1 MNHKSVLVNEVLM
14 HCQESCTSML
24 DATFGRG
31 GHSLALKKHRPHLKI
46 IALDQDREAVQWGRR
61 QSGFS
66 EDFIYHLNFHDF
78 PKKKEEI
85 FLQHSIQG
93 GLDMILLDLGPSSP
107 QLDQSERGFSFYKE
121 GPLDMR
127 MNQDLEK
134 TAGDIL
140 HQSSEEELLQI
151 FKELGEIRSPQ
162 PVVRSILR
170 ERKKKKIESTLQL
183 ARLIEKTRPWR
194 NKHPA
199 TSYFLALRLKV
210 NNELEGL
217 KESLPFLIQSLKN
230 KGRIFVITFHSLE
243 ARIVKQIFKK
253 FCLKKEG
260 VLVNKKVI
268 RPSREEVLSNPR
280 SRSAQLRIFQRDYH
294 V

>member
-14 HCQESCTSML
+14 HYQENYVSML

-31 GHSLALKKHRPHLKI
+31 GHSLALKKRWPHLKI
-46 IALDQDREAVQWGRR
+46 IALDQDHQAVDWGKKHF
-61 QSGFS
+61 QLSNCS
-66 EDFIYHLNFHDF
+66 IHHLNFHYF
-78 PKKKEEI
+78 HPKKEEF
-85 FLQHSIQG
+85 FLKYSIQD

-107 QLDQSERGFSFYKE
+107 QLDEPERGFSFYKE

-127 MNQDLEK
+127 MNQDIQQ
-134 TAGDIL
+134 TAEEII
-140 HQSSEEELLQI
+140 HQSTEEELIQI
-151 FKELGEIRSPQ
+151 FKELGEVKNPR

-170 ERKKKKIESTLQL
+170 ERKKQKIESTVKL
-183 ARLIEKTRPWR
+183 ARLIEKTTPWR

-199 TSYFLALRLKV
+199 TPYFLALRLKV

-217 KESLPFLIQSLKN
+217 RESLPFLIQSLRN
-230 KGRIFVITFHSLE
+230 QGRIFVITFHSLE
-243 ARIVKQIFKK
+243 ACIVKQVFKQS
-253 FCLKKEG
+253 CLKNEG

-280 SRSAQLRIFQRDYH
+280 SRSAQLRIFQRICN

>member
-14 HCQESCTSML
+14 HFQESYVSML

-31 GHSLALKKHRPHLKI
+31 GHSLALKKRWPHLKI
-46 IALDQDREAVQWGRR
+46 IALDQDHEAVHWGREHC
-61 QSGFS
+61 QLSNY
-66 EDFIYHLNFHDF
+66 FIYHLNFHYF
-78 PKKKEEI
+78 PEKKNEI
-85 FLQHSIQG
+85 FLKHSIQD

-107 QLDQSERGFSFYKE
+107 QLDQSERGFSFYKD

-127 MNQDLEK
+127 MDQSAPQ
-134 TAGDIL
+134 TAGDIIN
-140 HQSSEEELLQI
+140 QAGEEELTQI
-151 FKELGEIRSPQ
+151 FKDLGEVRKPRS
-162 PVVRSILR
+162 VVRSILR
-170 ERKKKKIESTLQL
+170 ERKKQKIESTAQL
-183 ARLIEKTRPWR
+183 ARLIEKAVPWK

-199 TSYFLALRLKV
+199 TPYFLALRLKV

-217 KESLPFLIQSLKN
+217 RESLPFLIQSLKDQ
-230 KGRIFVITFHSLE
+230 GRIFVITFHSLE
-243 ARIVKQIFKK
+243 ACIVKQIFKQS
-253 FCLKKEG
+253 CLKKEG

-280 SRSAQLRIFQRDYH
+280 SRSAQLRIFQRTCH